1 MRTKIQYA
9 LVIGITACMLP
20 STTLA
25 NNVLAGQ
32 EKSAACAACHGVGG
46 NSSNPEIPVL
56 AGQNTEYTVNQLN
69 AFKSEKRKSDIM
81 QGIAISL
88 TESDMANLAAYYA
101 NQIPQGG
108 TAYKGLA
115 IKGKVQYRMCW
126 GCHGMNAEGYD
137 GYPRLAD
144 QHSVYLINQI
154 NSFKNR
160 TRFNP
165 AMNSV
170 ADDLTDED
178 IEALGAYLGSINTT
192 SISSSIS
199 RFP

>member
-1 MRTKIQYA
+1 MKTLLQYA
-9 LVIGITACMLP
+9 CAITLTTSIIP
-20 STTLA
+20 SSTMA
-25 NNVLAGQ
+25 NNVLTGQ
-32 EKSAACAACHGVGG
+32 EKSAACAACHGIDG
-46 NSSNPEIPVL
+46 NSSNPEIPIL
-56 AGQNTEYTVNQLN
+56 AGQNAEYIVNQLS
-69 AFKSEKRKSDIM
+69 AFKSGDRQNDTM
-81 QGIAISL
+81 QGMVMTLAQ
-88 TESDMANLAAYYA
+88 SDMANLAAYYA
-101 NQIPQGG
+101 SQIPRSG
-108 TAYKGLA
+108 TANKGLA
-115 IKGKVQYRMCW
+115 IKGKTQYKMCW